1 MNFKTFLLGI
11 IPLFIGSVGTWD
23 STEANIS
30 GKGCVRVLLS
40 MKVTL
45 GSWGLVVWKVS
56 GLGLLMGLLKAG
68 K

>member
-23 STEANIS
+23 STEANTS

-56 GLGLLMGLLKAG
+56 GLGILMGLLKAR